1 MIHLRGRADV
11 ADVGCGAGAALIKL
25 AKSWPAGTYVGYYRS
40 PTQIALA
47 RQRAADAG
55 LTDRV
60 RFEVADVRN
69 GLPGSFDVIT
79 TFDVVHDAVDPLGL
93 LVAIHRALRPDGRY
107 VCLDVNCSARPEDN
121 TGPLGTLLYGFSI
134 HYCMTVSLAERGAGL
149 GTLGLHLVK
158 LEELAHHAGFSAV
171 RLVELDNLFN
181 NLYELTP

>member
-1 MIHLRGRADV
+1 MNGRVVARSVRRCGGDADV

-25 AKSWPAGTYVGYYRS
+25 AKSWPAGTHVGYD
-40 PTQIALA
+40 L
-47 RQRAADAG
+47 G
-55 LTDRV
+55 
-60 RFEVADVRN
+60 
-69 GLPGSFDVIT
+69 GSFDVVT